1 MLHITSFISSL
12 HAERVTK
19 HLLSHSLCQ
28 TTVPSLTQGPV
39 DVHDVLASAHLAR
52 VTRARFVALPV
63 GVGRKP
69 LGVVC
74 EVRRIGAAAPA
85 LSRGLDTEVGGTVA
99 VLLAELR

>member
-1 MLHITSFISSL
+1 MVEL
-12 HAERVTK
+12 
-19 HLLSHSLCQ
+19 
-28 TTVPSLTQGPV
+28 SLTSSEGEV
-39 DVHDVLASAHLAR
+39 DVHDVLASAYLAR

-63 GVGRKP
+63 GVVRKP

-99 VLLAELR
+99 VRVTELRETTAS